1 MIRHALIATAGA
13 TLAALL
19 FSPLALSQ
27 STGDGLSIADASQEG
42 FSIRRLDEMQKAIQ
56 AGDFKTI
63 TSVLIA
69 RHGKILYEHYFDR
82 DGPEGLRNTRS
93 GTKTVTGA
101 LVGLAIDRHFLPGA
115 NARVS
120 DYFRDKQPFQN
131 PDPRKND
138 ITVEDFLTMSS
149 LLECDDENQFS
160 RGNEERMYLVE
171 DWAKFT
177 LDLPIRG
184 FPGWTQ
190 KPNESP
196 YGRSWQYCT
205 AGPTTLGVLLERA
218 VKRPLSDFARD
229 SLFAPLGISKVQ
241 WQFQPLGAAMTGG
254 GLALR
259 SRDLLKFAQ
268 LYLNGGIWNETRIL
282 TGDWVKA
289 SVTPHANAR
298 EDTDYGYLWW
308 LQTFHSGSRDWRSW
322 GMYGTGGN
330 KVVVFPDQEV
340 VVVLTTTNYRVS
352 GAAALTDKLITD
364 YILKAELPETSPG
377 PLTRKVQSQT
387 IVSDSLPAAELTF
400 AKDFSYLGGQVVPL
414 YGNAVAEQF
423 LFATPGNDGRA
434 QKFFWVQFEH
444 FLPTNNRTY
453 EYPSQKR
460 VNIGVLPF
468 TYDVKSFSDYAAI
481 QESEPGSDGAAM
493 ISLLAAHHLRFPARA
508 ARVRLIHLPTPDH
521 RTELMII
528 YGESQP
534 DETIPAPPS
543 GVRLDDIAPDASK
556 LILAHAQQ
564 ALTIKLR

>member
-1 MIRHALIATAGA
+1 MIRHVLTVLAAAAT
-13 TLAALL
+13 ALL
-19 FSPLALSQ
+19 FSPPALSQ
-27 STGDGLSIADASQEG
+27 NASDGLITADASQEG
-42 FSIRRLDEMQKAIQ
+42 FSIQRLDEMQRAIQ
-56 AGDFKTI
+56 AGEFKTI

-69 RHGKILYEHYFDR
+69 RHGKIIYEHYFDS
-82 DGPEGLRNTRS
+82 DGPEVLRNTRS
-93 GTKTVTGA
+93 ATKTVTGA
-101 LVGLAIDRHFLPGA
+101 LVGLAIDRHLLPGA
-115 NARVS
+115 NARVM
-120 DYFRDKQPFQN
+120 DYFRDKQPLQN

-138 ITVEDFLTMSS
+138 ITIEDFLTMSS

-171 DWAKFT
+171 DWAKFA

-196 YGRSWQYCT
+196 YGRNWQYCT

-218 VKRPLSDFARD
+218 IKRPLPDFARD
-229 SLFAPLGISKVQ
+229 YLFSPLGISKVQ
-241 WQFQPLGAAMTGG
+241 WQFQPLGVAMTGG
-254 GLALR
+254 GLGLR

-268 LYLNGGIWNETRIL
+268 LYLNGGTWNGNRVL
-282 TGDWVKA
+282 SADWVKA
-289 SVTPHANAR
+289 SIMPHANAR

-308 LQTFHSGSRDWRSW
+308 LQTFHSGSRDWPSW

-330 KVVVFPDQEV
+330 KVVVCPNQEV

-377 PLTRKVQSQT
+377 PLTRQVKGQK
-387 IVSDSLPAAELTF
+387 IVSDKLPAAELTF
-400 AKDFSYLGGQVVPL
+400 AKDFSYLGGQVVRL
-414 YGNAVAEQF
+414 YGNAEAEQF
-423 LFATPGNDGRA
+423 LLAAPGNDGRA

-444 FLPTNNRTY
+444 FLPTNKFTY
-453 EYPSQKR
+453 EYDSQKP
-460 VNIGVLPF
+460 VSIGGLPF

-493 ISLLAAHHLRFPARA
+493 ISLLAERQLKFPARA

-528 YGESQP
+528 YGESLP
-534 DETIPAPPS
+534 DEKIPAPPS
-543 GVRLDDIAPDASK
+543 GIRLDEVAPDAAK
-556 LILAHAQQ
+556 LILSHAQQ
-564 ALTIKLR
+564 ALSIKLH